1 VVNLPKVGD
10 WIKIQWPA
18 QGAYP
23 PRWGPALAP
32 GRVCM
37 VNLIDTFDA
46 DLPIRVHVPSSGD
59 DAWLKRTEWVPA
71 TPEEIANALLATG
84 TGGQLLL

>member
-1 VVNLPKVGD
+1 
-10 WIKIQWPA
+10 
-18 QGAYP
+18 
-23 PRWGPALAP
+23 
-32 GRVCM
+32 M